1 MKQRALI
8 VLLTITVL
16 VSCSKSNTS
25 TDNPGTTTP
34 TACTGTK
41 SFAGDVSPIFQTV
54 CSSSGCHD
62 AASTNGP
69 GPLTNYQQVFNART
83 LIRSAVS
90 SGVMPKNST
99 LTATQKAAIICWID
113 AGATNN

>member
-1 MKQRALI
+1 MKKGTLFI
-8 VLLTITVL
+8 LFTITVL
-16 VSCSKSNTS
+16 VSCTKSS
-25 TDNPGTTTP
+25 SSSDNPGTTTP
-34 TACTGTK
+34 VACTGSK
-41 SFAGDVSPIFQTV
+41 SFASDVSPIFQTV
-54 CSSSGCHD
+54 CSNSGCHD

-99 LTATQKAAIICWID
+99 LTASQKAAIVCWID